1 MQQAVR
7 RGRRRS
13 ASIEGGARGADE
25 PMHGNQ
31 FARAAGTVRS
41 KFWFATAL
49 VVAVC
54 LGTVT
59 AAQAQFVVTTTAD
72 SGPGS
77 LRDAINQANVAGGT
91 ITFNLPAN
99 STIATSAANGAL
111 PPINNNV
118 TIDGSGSSG
127 LVISGGNANRVFF
140 VLSGT
145 VAISNLTIANGSAQG
160 GAGGGSRSAP
170 GGGGLG
176 AGGAIFVNAGST
188 TVSNV
193 TFSNNTATGGVA
205 GGSVVHK
212 GTSGGG
218 GGGGLGGSGGGG
230 GQDAGGGG
238 GGYSGGGGGGG
249 GSNDG
254 STF

>member
-1 MQQAVR
+1 
-7 RGRRRS
+7 
-13 ASIEGGARGADE
+13 
-25 PMHGNQ
+25 MHGNQ

-160 GAGGGSRSAP
+160 GAGGGSEAKLGEFVLALALPDCGKMAMSRVTSVWTGWTARTCSNRRSNGGSAP
-170 GGGGLG
+170 PRSDRRRGGR
-176 AGGAIFVNAGST
+176 A
-188 TVSNV
+188 
-193 TFSNNTATGGVA
+193 
-205 GGSVVHK
+205 
-212 GTSGGG
+212 
-218 GGGGLGGSGGGG
+218 
-230 GQDAGGGG
+230 
-238 GGYSGGGGGGG
+238 
-249 GSNDG
+249 
-254 STF
+254 

>member
-1 MQQAVR
+1 
-7 RGRRRS
+7 
-13 ASIEGGARGADE
+13 
-25 PMHGNQ
+25 MHGNQ

-160 GAGGGSRSAP
+160 GAGGGSTL
-170 GGGGLG
+170 GDLG
-176 AGGAIFVNAGST
+176 ALPAGYLSAGQARIALAT
-188 TVSNV
+188 AL
-193 TFSNNTATGGVA
+193 ATGVDPR
-205 GGSVVHK
+205 S
-212 GTSGGG
+212 
-218 GGGGLGGSGGGG
+218 LL
-230 GQDAGGGG
+230 
-238 GGYSGGGGGGG
+238 
-249 GSNDG
+249 
-254 STF
+254 

>member
-127 LVISGGNANRVFF
+127 LVISGGNANRGFF

-230 GQDAGGGG
+230 GQDAGG
-238 GGYSGGGGGGG
+238 
-249 GSNDG
+249 
-254 STF
+254 